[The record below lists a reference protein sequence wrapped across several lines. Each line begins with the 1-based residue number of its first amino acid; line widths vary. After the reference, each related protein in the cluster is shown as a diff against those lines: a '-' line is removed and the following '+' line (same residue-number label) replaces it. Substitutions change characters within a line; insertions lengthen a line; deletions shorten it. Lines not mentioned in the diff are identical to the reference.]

1 MSVMTATVP
10 EEPPQVPERT
20 CFVIGPIGDRH
31 ATDGGPEQKA
41 YEESLQIFEKVIL
54 PACAKFGIAPVRA
67 DRISSAGEL
76 TEQICRHVIQSDF
89 VIADVSGGNANVMY
103 ELGLRH
109 LVGKPAI
116 HIGEHGQLP
125 FDISLIRTIMFKRS
139 LRGLVDAREELES
152 ALAGAINEEHEL
164 LTPARILRGLR
175 APASVPALVGDEDG
189 ADDDDT
195 PGLIDRFVQ
204 VEEQMEEMTATVDA
218 MTAALGTI
226 AELTEEANPAMERV
240 SRPGSP
246 MGARVPVMAEYAAS
260 IGEPASDLKT
270 CTTRFAGQ
278 MAEMDAAMQAALDL
292 IQEIPPEE
300 RGASEKELLTQ
311 MIDMSEA
318 TREVMQGI
326 SLFETALKWMVGL
339 SREMR
344 KPGKDISSAVRQVRG
359 VVGRIGDWERRAR
372 ELS

>member
-1 MSVMTATVP
+1 MSVRTTVAP
-10 EEPPQVPERT
+10 DDPPQVPERT

-31 ATDGGPEQKA
+31 AADGSPEQKA

-76 TEQICRHVIQSDF
+76 TEQICRHVLQSDF

-125 FDISLIRTIMFKRS
+125 FDISLIRTIRFIRS
-139 LRGLVDAREELES
+139 LSGFVDARTELEN
-152 ALAGAINEEHEL
+152 ALTGAINEEFEL

-175 APASVPALVGDEDG
+175 VPASASNLAGDEEETDED
-189 ADDDDT
+189 A
-195 PGLIDRFVQ
+195 PGLIDRFAQ

-226 AELTEEANPAMERV
+226 AELTDEASPAMERA
-240 SRPGSP
+240 SQPGSP
-246 MGARVPVMAEYAAS
+246 MSARVPVMAQYAVS
-260 IGEPASDLKT
+260 IGEPSSDLKK

-278 MAEMDAAMQAALDL
+278 MAELDAAMQAALDF
-292 IQEIPPEE
+292 IEQIPPEE
-300 RGASEKELLTQ
+300 RGTSEKELLAQ
-311 MIDMSEA
+311 LIGMSEA
-318 TREVMQGI
+318 THEAMQGI
-326 SLFETALKWMVGL
+326 SLFETALKWMVSL

-344 KPGKDISSAVRQVRG
+344 KPGKDISSAVRQVRA
-359 VVGRIGDWERRAR
+359 VMGRIGEWERRAR
-372 ELS
+372 ELI